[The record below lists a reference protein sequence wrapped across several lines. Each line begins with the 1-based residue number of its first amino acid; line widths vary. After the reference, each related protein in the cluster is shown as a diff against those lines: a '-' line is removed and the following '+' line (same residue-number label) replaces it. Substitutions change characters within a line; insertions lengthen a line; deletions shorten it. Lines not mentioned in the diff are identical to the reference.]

1 VLETIA
7 FLSLIVVNTAVI
19 GVGSWLVMDAD
30 SRQAWRGRMHS
41 ALRGITALLN
51 ARFTRSP
58 QQAKVSPAFVGRSV
72 RVRQAVE
79 YVALR
84 KWAAVAIAAMLSIP
98 ALLAIV
104 LTSSSRLDGY
114 EDMPTTGDP
123 VVVALLQGEQLVAP
137 PPLPPELFVTKEVE
151 AVRQELA
158 GASREWLAL
167 DTEFR
172 RRLLTVYQ
180 LMARHG
186 YQMALLEGYRS
197 PERQALLARL
207 GSSVTNAGAYQS
219 YHQYG
224 LAADSAFYRDGKIMI
239 SERDP
244 WALEGYR
251 LYGEY
256 AESVGLVWGG
266 RWRMLDL
273 GHVELR
279 RTGTLGRRQSN

>member
-1 VLETIA
+1 VLETIT

-30 SRQAWRGRMHS
+30 SRHAWHGRMQS
-41 ALRGITALLN
+41 ALRGATALLK
-51 ARFTRSP
+51 ARITRSP
-58 QQAKVSPAFVGRSV
+58 QQADVSPPFVETSV
-72 RVRQAVE
+72 RRAVE

-84 KWAAVAIAAMLSIP
+84 KWAALAIAAMLSIP
-98 ALLAIV
+98 ALMAVV

-151 AVRQELA
+151 ALRQELA

-219 YHQYG
+219 F
-224 LAADSAFYRDGKIMI
+224 LS
-239 SERDP
+239 
-244 WALEGYR
+244 W
-251 LYGEY
+251 
-256 AESVGLVWGG
+256 
-266 RWRMLDL
+266 
-273 GHVELR
+273 
-279 RTGTLGRRQSN
+279 T

>member
-1 VLETIA
+1 VLETVIYV
-7 FLSLIVVNTAVI
+7 SLIAVNTAVI
-19 GVGSWLVMDAD
+19 GVGSWLVMHAD
-30 SRQAWRGRMHS
+30 SRHAWRRRMRS
-41 ALRGITALLN
+41 ALRGVTAPL
-51 ARFTRSP
+51 AAPTTRAP
-58 QQAKVSPAFVGRSV
+58 QQAEVTRPVVESSV
-72 RVRQAVE
+72 RRVWE
-79 YVALR
+79 LVALR
-84 KWAAVAIAAMLSIP
+84 RWAALAIAAMLSIP
-98 ALLAIV
+98 ALLAVVI
-104 LTSSSRLDGY
+104 TSSSRLDGY
-114 EDMPTTGDP
+114 EDMPAPSDP

-137 PPLPPELFVTKEVE
+137 PPLPPQLFVTKEVE

-172 RRLLTVYQ
+172 RRLLTVYR
-180 LMARHG
+180 LMARRG

-224 LAADSAFYRDGKIMI
+224 LAADNAFYRDGKIII
-239 SERDP
+239 SEKDP

-279 RTGTLGRRQSN
+279 RTGTLGSR